1 MLLKCSWY
9 EYDMILIWSWYV
21 HDMFMIVH
29 DISGFSLFLLRC
41 YWVGVTWCNLGITS
55 ALQGWRV
62 CPGIPPSPGRGGEE
76 ISSWAFQ
83 QYVGERLLEDFQM
96 ALQVVKAMVFQPAEY
111 VTSPGLGLAWDC
123 LVVILCISYVI
134 LMILDVI
141 LWFAYFW
148 IFIWISWYFH
158 DHFMWFYCDFH
169 VALSST
175 QDFIKMSF
183 YICLAFIK
191 PLVS

>member
-62 CPGIPPSPGRGGEE
+62 CPGIPPSPGRGGGRDFLLGFSA
-76 ISSWAFQ
+76 IRGRAFCWRIFKWLCKSWKRWFFSQ
-83 QYVGERLLEDFQM
+83 RSM
-96 ALQVVKAMVFQPAEY
+96 WRH
-111 VTSPGLGLAWDC
+111 LAWDWLGIALWLSYVYLMLSWWFLMLSC
-123 LVVILCISYVI
+123 GLHIFEFHLNFMIFSWSFHVILLWFSCGTKFYPRFHQ
-134 LMILDVI
+134 DVI
-141 LWFAYFW
+141 L
-148 IFIWISWYFH
+148 H
-158 DHFMWFYCDFH
+158 M
-169 VALSST
+169 SS
-175 QDFIKMSF
+175 IH
-183 YICLAFIK
+183 
-191 PLVS
+191 